1 MNGGGRIKH
10 GKPVTNVHWQF
21 TNEYFFKKIIFTFNS
36 AHPRKKILNDLF
48 NNFEGAKVS

>member
-1 MNGGGRIKH
+1 MKWGGWIKP

-21 TNEYFFKKIIFTFNS
+21 TNEYFFTKIIFTFDS